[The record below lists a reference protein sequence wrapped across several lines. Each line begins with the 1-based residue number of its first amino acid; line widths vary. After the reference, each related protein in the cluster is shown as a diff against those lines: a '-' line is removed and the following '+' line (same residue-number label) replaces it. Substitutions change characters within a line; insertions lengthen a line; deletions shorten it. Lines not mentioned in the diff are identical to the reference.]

1 MKSNFNTFII
11 HVPFFV
17 LRPRRMDRME
27 VLRLRMTNLES
38 RAFEDSF
45 KSTVALVRCVVQSTK
60 RPSLSSPALPYSAVD
75 TFCSTKRMGSSFGR
89 VVRSGSWGAEDDDD
103 GDDDADDDDERTFAF
118 FSREESDDS
127 NIDGDGGGSIAEED
141 LSLPEGRQP
150 QTATGAG

>member
-1 MKSNFNTFII
+1 
-11 HVPFFV
+11 
-17 LRPRRMDRME
+17 MDRME

-103 GDDDADDDDERTFAF
+103 ADDDERTFAF